1 MIFFFDLSL
10 FLDMANIMPICRF
23 LYLDR
28 IQSLSRGSRIGEGIG
43 EGVDWPIA
51 YREATGYVESYN
63 ASEASWRF
71 GSVVCRSVFRAATA
85 RVLLCRP
92 LLVLVSVRF
101 IRESALV
108 CEGVIFFT
116 LSEQPPLHPDP
127 LRRSPLAR
135 VTDRGGEGEEEG
147 VSPLAPCPRNG
158 STKASHSYAWL
169 RWVLIYYSQ

>member
-1 MIFFFDLSL
+1 M
-10 FLDMANIMPICRF
+10 
-23 LYLDR
+23 
-28 IQSLSRGSRIGEGIG
+28 
-43 EGVDWPIA
+43 DWPIA

-135 VTDRGGEGEEEG
+135 VTDQGEGG
-147 VSPLAPCPRNG
+147 G
-158 STKASHSYAWL
+158 GGGGG
-169 RWVLIYYSQ
+169 